1 MSIDEN
7 TIDVIPENTETS
19 NNEVESS
26 TNNTNK
32 LNLSNFINSEDSI
45 YKNIPYLTI
54 IPKQIRDNK
63 KSRYCY
69 PEEYQNK
76 IYRTKDKFVLFS
88 ESSYTEVSFGL
99 IYLLSQI
106 LNNNPNISEPG
117 YDNNYDFEILSNNIK
132 QCLDKYQETIE
143 NQSLITK
150 ELEAISNAINSIG
163 EVVLEH
169 SQKFD
174 NIQDIIKTVDI
185 EQFAQIKS
193 EISKIIENYSSS
205 TTDLGQSFD
214 NLISD
219 MNSIKTR
226 LDNLEKL
233 KNEKVNIDNLDLS
246 EYITSSMFKIF
257 KENIEQQLSNI
268 SNEISKSQSNTSST
282 VKLNIDELSKLKEAG
297 YSAEEIYQLKILKLI

>member
-106 LNNNPNISEPG
+106 LNNNLNISEPG

-143 NQSLITK
+143 NQNLITK

-163 EVVLEH
+163 DVVLEH

-174 NIQDIIKTVDI
+174 NIQDIIKTIDI

-219 MNSIKTR
+219 MDSIKTR

-233 KNEKVNIDNLDLS
+233 KNEKINIDNLDLS

>member
-106 LNNNPNISEPG
+106 LNNNPNISECG

-143 NQSLITK
+143 NQNLITK

-163 EVVLEH
+163 KVVVEH

-219 MNSIKTR
+219 INSIKTR
-226 LDNLEKL
+226 LDDLEKL
-233 KNEKVNIDNLDLS
+233 KNEKINIDNLDLS

>member
-32 LNLSNFINSEDSI
+32 LDLSNFINSEDSI

-106 LNNNPNISEPG
+106 LNNNPNISEHG

-143 NQSLITK
+143 NQNLITK

-163 EVVLEH
+163 KVVVEH

-174 NIQDIIKTVDI
+174 NIEDIIKTVDI

-233 KNEKVNIDNLDLS
+233 KNEKINIDNLDLS

>member
-106 LNNNPNISEPG
+106 LNNNPNISEHG

-143 NQSLITK
+143 NQNLITK

-174 NIQDIIKTVDI
+174 NIQDIIKTIDI

-219 MNSIKTR
+219 MDSIKTR

-233 KNEKVNIDNLDLS
+233 KNEKINIDSLDLS

-268 SNEISKSQSNTSST
+268 SNEISKSQSNISST

>member
-106 LNNNPNISEPG
+106 LNNNPNISEHG

-143 NQSLITK
+143 NQNLITK

-163 EVVLEH
+163 EAVLEH

-174 NIQDIIKTVDI
+174 NIQDIIKTIDI
-185 EQFAQIKS
+185 EQFTQIKS

-219 MNSIKTR
+219 MDSILVPLFR
-226 LDNLEKL
+226 
-233 KNEKVNIDNLDLS
+233 
-246 EYITSSMFKIF
+246 KI
-257 KENIEQQLSNI
+257 K
-268 SNEISKSQSNTSST
+268 K
-282 VKLNIDELSKLKEAG
+282 
-297 YSAEEIYQLKILKLI
+297 

>member
-19 NNEVESS
+19 NNEVEAS

-106 LNNNPNISEPG
+106 LNNNPNISEHG

-143 NQSLITK
+143 NQNLITK

-174 NIQDIIKTVDI
+174 NIQDIIKTIDI

-219 MNSIKTR
+219 MDSIKTR

-233 KNEKVNIDNLDLS
+233 KNEKINIDSLDLS

-268 SNEISKSQSNTSST
+268 SNEISKSQSNISST

>member
-7 TIDVIPENTETS
+7 TIDVIPENTEAS

-106 LNNNPNISEPG
+106 LNNNPNISEHG

>member
-106 LNNNPNISEPG
+106 LNNNPNISERG

-143 NQSLITK
+143 NQNLIAK

-163 EVVLEH
+163 EVVVDH

-233 KNEKVNIDNLDLS
+233 KNEKINIDNLDLS